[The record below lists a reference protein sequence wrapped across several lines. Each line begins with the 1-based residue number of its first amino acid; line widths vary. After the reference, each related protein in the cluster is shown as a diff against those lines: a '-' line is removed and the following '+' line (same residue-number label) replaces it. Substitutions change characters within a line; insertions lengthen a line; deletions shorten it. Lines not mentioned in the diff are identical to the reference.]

1 MSAHPVPSAQ
11 EGALI
16 TLAADVKVDA
26 AGARRAAMDE
36 VSKAPSSPWHEGELT
51 LQRTV
56 GAVDMMVGVGERQLS
71 RTWMPDQHREFYHQ
85 LPFVVLGAVDRQG
98 DVWATLRTGEP
109 GFMRSPTPQILHI
122 DLQPQPN
129 DPAEA
134 GMKAGDAIGMLG
146 IELHT
151 RRRNRMNGNVLRER
165 SEGIEIEV
173 TQAYGNCPRY
183 INLRQYGF
191 VDDVADTLLELTL
204 ADSQVQRMI
213 TGADSFYVAT
223 YVERDGHNQVDASH
237 RGGKPG
243 FVRMDTDGTLTIPDF
258 SGNLFFNT
266 LGNILL
272 NPRAGLL
279 FIDFQSGDLLQMS
292 GSAEVLLDDPEI
304 AAFQGAERLWRFKPQ
319 RIVYRQAAIPLR
331 WVDED
336 EGESPNSLM
345 TGSWE
350 QAAERL
356 RAESLRNHWRPL
368 RVARVVDESRSIRS
382 FYLEPDDGLGLP
394 GFEPGQHLPIRLSLD
409 GQPAPSIRTY
419 SVSSASSDEFLRISV
434 KRDGLISSHLHD
446 RIQVGDWIEARA
458 PQGHFTVQ
466 AAERRPLVLLAA
478 GVGITPLL
486 SMLREVVYQGKR
498 ISRMRPTWLVQ
509 SSRSVADLAFR
520 AEIDELV
527 ARAGGQVQVLRVV
540 SQPPTSG
547 AEDSY
552 DVAGRIDI
560 DLLKALLPLDDYDFY
575 LCGPGSFTQALYD
588 GLRRL
593 RIPDDRIHAE
603 TFGPSTLVR
612 DAEVSVPAT
621 PQVPMA
627 TEAVKVL
634 FATSGK
640 EARWEP
646 GAGTL
651 LELAE
656 ARGLSPEFSCRG
668 GSCGTCKTK
677 LSSGQVHYLNTPEQG
692 LAADEVLIC
701 CSVPAEGS
709 ETLILDI

>member
-1 MSAHPVPSAQ
+1 
-11 EGALI
+11 
-16 TLAADVKVDA
+16 
-26 AGARRAAMDE
+26 MDE

-51 LQRTV
+51 LQRAV
-56 GAVDMMVGVGERQLS
+56 GAIDMMVGVGQRQLA
-71 RTWMPDQHREFYHQ
+71 RTWMPDQHRDFYAQ

-98 DVWATLRTGEP
+98 DVWATMRTGQP
-109 GFMRSPTPQILHI
+109 GFMNSPTPPILTI
-122 DLQPQPN
+122 NLQPQPN
-129 DPAEA
+129 DPAQE
-134 GMKAGDAIGMLG
+134 GMQVGDAIGMLG

-151 RRRNRMNGNVLRER
+151 RRRNRMNGNILRELG
-165 SEGIEIEV
+165 EGIEIGV

-183 INLRQYGF
+183 INLRQYAF
-191 VDDVADTLLELTL
+191 VDEVKDTVVEVSVV
-204 ADSQVQRMI
+204 DPQVRRMI

-223 YVERDGHNQVDASH
+223 YVERDGQHQVDASH

-243 FVRMDTDGTLTIPDF
+243 FVRMEEDGTLTIPDF
-258 SGNLFFNT
+258 NGNLFFNT

-279 FIDFQSGDLLQMS
+279 FVDFQSGDLLQMS
-292 GSAEVLLDDPEI
+292 GTAQVLLDDPEI

-331 WVDED
+331 WVEED

-350 QAAERL
+350 QVAERL
-356 RAESLRNHWRPL
+356 QADALRNHWRPL
-368 RVARVVDESRSIRS
+368 RVAHIVDESPSIRS
-382 FYLEPDDGLGLP
+382 FYLEPNDGLGLP
-394 GFEPGQHLPIRLSLD
+394 GFAPGQHLPIRIALE
-409 GQPAPSIRTY
+409 GQQAPSIRTY

-446 RIQVGDWIEARA
+446 RVQVGDWIEARA

-498 ISRMRPTWLVQ
+498 MGRMRRTWLVQ
-509 SSRSVADLAFR
+509 SSRTVSDLAFR
-520 AEIDELV
+520 EEIDALV
-527 ARAGGQVQVLRVV
+527 EQAADGVEVVRVV
-540 SQPPTSG
+540 SQPPIDG
-547 AEDSY
+547 DGEDY
-552 DVAGRIDI
+552 DVAGRIDVE
-560 DLLKALLPLDDYDFY
+560 LLKALLPLDDYDFY

-588 GLRRL
+588 GLRKL
-593 RIPDDRIHAE
+593 RIQDDRIHAE
-603 TFGPSTLVR
+603 TFGPSTLKR
-612 DAEVSVPAT
+612 DVQISVPAP

-627 TEAVKVL
+627 TESVRVL
-634 FATSGK
+634 FSTSGK

-646 GAGTL
+646 GTGTL

-656 ARGLSPEFSCRG
+656 ARGLNPDFSCRG

-677 LSSGQVHYLNTPEQG
+677 LSGGQVHYLNTPDLG

>member
-1 MSAHPVPSAQ
+1 M
-11 EGALI
+11 
-16 TLAADVKVDA
+16 DKV
-26 AGARRAAMDE
+26 
-36 VSKAPSSPWHEGELT
+36 STSQPSPWHEGELT
-51 LQRTV
+51 LQRAV
-56 GAVDMMVGVGERQLS
+56 GAVDMMVGVGQRQLARS
-71 RTWMPDQHREFYHQ
+71 WMPDQHREFYAQ

-98 DVWATLRTGEP
+98 DAWATIRTGQP
-109 GFMRSPTPQILHI
+109 GFMNSPTPERLHI
-122 DLQPQPN
+122 SLPPQPD
-129 DPAEA
+129 DPAQD
-134 GMKAGDAIGMLG
+134 GMQQGDAIGMLG

-151 RRRNRMNGNVLRER
+151 RRRNRMNGNVLRQ
-165 SEGIEIEV
+165 SDEGIEIAV

-183 INLRQYGF
+183 INLRQYAF
-191 VDDVADTLLELTL
+191 VDEAAGAVLELTS
-204 ADSQVQRMI
+204 ADPQVRRMV
-213 TGADSFYVAT
+213 TAADSFYVAT
-223 YVERDGHNQVDASH
+223 YVVRDGQNQVDASH

-243 FVRMDTDGTLTIPDF
+243 FVRMEEGGALTIPDF

-272 NPRAGLL
+272 NPRAGLV

-292 GSAEVLLDDPEI
+292 GSAEVLLDSPEI

-331 WVDED
+331 WTDTA
-336 EGESPNSLM
+336 EGASPNSMM

-356 RAESLRNHWRPL
+356 QAEALRSHWRSM
-368 RVARVVDESRSIRS
+368 RVERIVDESRGIRS
-382 FYLEPDDGLGLP
+382 FYLQANDGVGLP
-394 GFEPGQHLPIRLSLD
+394 RFEPGQHLPVRVLLE
-409 GQPAPSIRTY
+409 GQQNPAIRTY
-419 SVSSASSDEFLRISV
+419 SVSSSPSDEFLRISV
-434 KRDGLISSHLHD
+434 KRDGSVSSHLHE

-458 PQGHFTVQ
+458 PQGDFTVQ
-466 AAERRPLVLLAA
+466 ASERRPLVLLGA

-498 ISRMRPTWLVQ
+498 INRMRPTWLIQ

-520 AEIDELV
+520 DEIDELV
-527 ARAGGQVQVLRVV
+527 ARAGDKVKVLRVV
-540 SQPPTSG
+540 SQPPIDG
-547 AEDSY
+547 PADSY
-552 DVAGRIDI
+552 DRAGRIDVE
-560 DLLKALLPLDDYDFY
+560 LLKTLLPLNDYDYY

-588 GLRRL
+588 GLRAL

-612 DAEVSVPAT
+612 DIEVSVPAAE
-621 PQVPMA
+621 QVPMA
-627 TEAVKVL
+627 DEAVKVL

-646 GAGTL
+646 GTGTL

-668 GSCGTCKTK
+668 GSCGTCKTR
-677 LSSGQVHYLNTPEQG
+677 LSSGQVHYLNTPAQRLE
-692 LAADEVLIC
+692 ADEVLIC
-701 CSVPAEGS
+701 CAVPAQGS
-709 ETLILDI
+709 ETLVLDV